1 MKIFI
6 DRIILI
12 LFLSMVVCL
21 LHAQVNSTD
30 HQIPCLTKEQLQEL
44 ILPEVHLDK
53 VEELNDPV
61 PHTKIEGVIGKEIR
75 FELLLPHKWNSRFA
89 MGGGGGF
96 VGSVQN
102 SASFSLSRGFAT
114 VGTDTGHQGSGVRAT
129 WAKNNIER
137 QLNFGYLG
145 IHRTAVVAKEII
157 RQYYCQSPDYSYFLG
172 CSRGGGQAMME
183 AQRFPD
189 DFDGIVA
196 GAPAFTWPALGTEFI
211 QNTKALYPEELNE
224 PILTRAD
231 LALLERLVLEQCDTI
246 DGLRDDIINDPRRC
260 SINYDAF
267 PICDSTEDTDCF
279 TREQVDAIRT
289 VYDGVV
295 LEGKEIYPGFPH
307 GAEGQPGGWWPWIVG
322 LPSDTVSFEKTGLQY
337 RFGSEVFKYFVF
349 HDSTWDYSTA
359 DFTHFSDKSR
369 FASSFL
375 DATSTDY
382 SSFKELGGKMII
394 YHGWNDPALS
404 ALSTIEHYEE
414 AFDKDSDLPD
424 YLRLFLL
431 PGVLHCAGGPGP
443 DKTDWLEHIQ
453 NWVENGEAPER
464 VIVSKQQGHDTLM
477 SRPVFPY
484 PYVAQYNGQGDPNVP
499 GSFHKASPGNNKN
512 KR

>member
-1 MKIFI
+1 MRNTLK
-6 DRIILI
+6 RIGLVLI
-12 LFLSMVVCL
+12 LLIGL
-21 LHAQVNSTD
+21 NTLHGQEKNAD
-30 HQIPCLTKEQLQEL
+30 FKAPCLTKQQLQEL
-44 ILPEVHLDK
+44 RLPEVQITS
-53 VEELNDPV
+53 VVTGQNPV
-61 PHTKIEGVIGKEIR
+61 PHLSVHGIIGKEIQ
-75 FELLLPHKWNSRFA
+75 FELLLPEEWSSRFA

-96 VGSVQN
+96 VGSIQN

-137 QLNFGYLG
+137 QLNFGYMG
-145 IHRTAVVAKEII
+145 IHRTAVIAKEII
-157 RQYYCQSPDYSYFLG
+157 RQYYCHSPEYSYFLG

-183 AQRFPD
+183 AQRFPE

-211 QNTKALYPEELNE
+211 QNTKALYPEKLNE

-231 LALLERLVLEQCDTI
+231 LALLERLVLEQCDMI
-246 DGLRDDIINDPRRC
+246 DGLRDDIINDPRQC

-267 PICDSTEDTDCF
+267 PICESTEDTDCF
-279 TREQVDAIRT
+279 TREQVNAIRT
-289 VYDGVV
+289 VYDGVT

-307 GAEGQPGGWWPWIVG
+307 GAEGQPGGWFPWIVG
-322 LPSDTVSFEKTGLQY
+322 FPSDTVSFEKTGLQY

-349 HDSTWDYSTA
+349 HNSTWDYRTA
-359 DFTHFSDKSR
+359 DFTHFFDKSR

-414 AFDKDSDLPD
+414 AYDQDSFLPD

-443 DKTDWLEHIQ
+443 DKTDWLGHIQ

-464 VIVSKQQGHDTLM
+464 VIVTKQQGQDTLM

-484 PYVAQYNGQGDPNVP
+484 PYVAQYDGKGDPNVP
-499 GSFHKASPGNNKN
+499 DSFHKSSP
-512 KR
+512 